1 MKVELTDVS
10 ETKKTLTVEVP
21 PDVVESEISRIT
33 QGYARAARIPGFRPG
48 KAPVQVVRKRFR
60 EQILHDV
67 AHDLVPRVV
76 GDALRDKNVQPVDTP
91 KVRDLQLEEGQPLTF
106 SAAVEVAPHVD
117 PGDLSSLSVQRPEMP
132 VSEDDVDQA
141 LSRLRDRLA
150 RMEPVEERLA
160 EAGDTVVMNLAR
172 RRLTGPQGADLETE
186 ETAET
191 HQGVSAEIGAAAN
204 PPGFDEGLLGVATG
218 TQKTFEVT
226 FPSDYEVEEMAG
238 ARVEYAVDVTAL
250 RRRVLPTLDDEF
262 AKDLGEFQTLA
273 DLRGRIRQD
282 LEQDADRERTRRMRQ
297 QLLEQLA
304 ARMTGEVPEGMVA
317 REVERR
323 VEEFARRLMDQGVDP
338 RQAAINWDEFR
349 TQQQEP
355 AVATVKSVLVL
366 DAIAANEGLEVSEE
380 ELDADITGYATR
392 AGRSLAEVK
401 AQLAQQDQLESI
413 RTGLLRE
420 KAVSH
425 AMARATIVGA

>member
-21 PDVVESEISRIT
+21 PEVVDTEIARIT
-33 QGYARAARIPGFRPG
+33 QGYARQARIPGFRPG

-76 GDALRDKNVQPVDTP
+76 GDALRDRNVHPVDTP
-91 KVRDLQLEEGQPLTF
+91 KVRDLQLEEGKPLTF
-106 SAAVEVAPHVD
+106 TAAIETAPHVE
-117 PGDLSSLSVQRPEMP
+117 PGDLATLSVNRPEMP
-132 VSEDDVDQA
+132 VSDDDVDLA

-150 RMEPVEERLA
+150 RMEPVEDRGA
-160 EAGDTVVMNLAR
+160 EHGDTVVMDLLR
-172 RRLTGPQGADLETE
+172 RRLTGPQGAELE
-186 ETAET
+186 AEAPEK
-191 HQGVSAEIGAAAN
+191 HDGVSAEIGAAAN
-204 PPGFDEGLLGVATG
+204 PPGFDDGLLGVTAG

-226 FPSDYEVEEMAG
+226 FPSEYEVAEMAG
-238 ARVEYAVDVTAL
+238 ARVEYAVSVTAL
-250 RRRVLPTLDDEF
+250 RRRVLPPLDDEF
-262 AKDLGEFQTLA
+262 AKDLGEFATLA
-273 DLRGRIRQD
+273 DLRGRIRTD
-282 LEQDADRERTRRMRQ
+282 LEQEAERERTRRMRQ

-304 ARMTGEVPEGMVA
+304 ARMTGEVPEGMVS
-317 REVERR
+317 REVDRR

-338 RQAAINWDEFR
+338 RQAAIDWDEFR
-349 TQQQEP
+349 TQQQDP

-366 DAIAANEGLEVSEE
+366 DAIAARESIEVSEA
-380 ELDADITGYATR
+380 ELDADISGYATR
-392 AGRSLAEVK
+392 AGRSLGEVK

-425 AMARATIVGA
+425 AMTRATIVGA

>member
-10 ETKKTLTVEVP
+10 ETRKTLTVEVP
-21 PDVVESEISRIT
+21 PDVVDTEISRIT

-48 KAPVQVVRKRFR
+48 KAPVHVVRKRFR

-67 AHDLVPRVV
+67 AQDLVPRMV
-76 GDALRDKNVQPVDTP
+76 GDALRDKNVHPVDTP
-91 KVRDLQLEEGQPLTF
+91 KVRDLLLEEGKPMTF
-106 SAAVEVAPHVD
+106 TAAIETAPHVD
-117 PGDLSSLSVQRPEMP
+117 PGDLATLSVQRHELP
-132 VSEDDVDQA
+132 VSEDGVDQA

-150 RMEPVEERLA
+150 RMEPVEDREA
-160 EAGDTVVMNLAR
+160 EHGDTVVMNLTR
-172 RRLTGPQGADLETE
+172 RRLTGPQGAEIEPETPE
-186 ETAET
+186 R
-191 HQGVSAEIGAAAN
+191 HQEVSAEIGAAAN
-204 PPGFDEGLLGVATG
+204 PPGFDEGLLGVTPG

-226 FPSDYEVEEMAG
+226 FPPDYEVEEMAG
-238 ARVEYAVDVTAL
+238 ARMEYVVDVTAL

-273 DLRGRIRQD
+273 ALRARVRQD
-282 LEQDADRERTRRMRQ
+282 LDQDADRERTRRMRQ
-297 QLLEQLA
+297 QLLAQLA
-304 ARMTGEVPEGMVA
+304 DRMTGEVPEGMVA
-317 REVERR
+317 REVDRR

-366 DAIAANEGLEVSEE
+366 DAIATGEGLEVSED
-380 ELDADITGYATR
+380 ELDADISGYATR
-392 AGRSLAEVK
+392 AGRTLAEMK
-401 AQLAQQDQLESI
+401 AHLAQQDQLESV

-420 KAVSH
+420 KAVAH
-425 AMARATIVGA
+425 AMARATIAGA